1 MFNRFAFLSQAKM
14 KTKLS
19 KKIFIFLLAN
29 FTHVHFMSPINTNHV
44 VIDLLDELLENFRD
58 ANVLCRAK
66 TCEFKSCLP
75 APRLEEMI

>member
-1 MFNRFAFLSQAKM
+1 
-14 KTKLS
+14 
-19 KKIFIFLLAN
+19 
-29 FTHVHFMSPINTNHV
+29 MSPIRTNHV